1 MASLAPWLLLPL
13 LASAHAEDARET
25 CVPLVIEGL
34 RSERGLLWVAAFD
47 DAEAFEHTR
56 EDRVTTNLPVQG
68 GRMETELCG
77 LVGERVG
84 VAVFHDENSNK
95 NLDTVLSIPREGF
108 GFSRNPSL
116 WKGKPRFDE
125 IALVLDGSPLVIE
138 LIYLF

>member
-1 MASLAPWLLLPL
+1 MASLASWLLLL
-13 LASAHAEDARET
+13 LLHPAHADQAGGA

-34 RSERGLLWVAAFD
+34 RSPSGVLWVAAFD
-47 DAEAFEHTR
+47 DAEAFERTR
-56 EDRVTTNLPVQG
+56 EERVSFSLPVQG
-68 GRMETELCG
+68 AQVRTELCG

-95 NLDTVLSIPREGF
+95 NLDTVLAIPREGF

-116 WKGKPRFDE
+116 WSGKPRFDE
-125 IALVLDGSPLVIE
+125 IALVLDGDPLVIE